1 MENKK
6 NDYDTYRSAAV
17 FRYAVPYSIL
27 CDIAL
32 GRKVSYVQVRHGIP
46 WPVPRLSLFPFSLSF
61 FPSFSFLA
69 PLIIAL
75 GMWCHLAVV
84 LVCVPYVC
92 PPTNKGQG
100 R

>member
-32 GRKVSYVQVRHGIP
+32 GCKVSYVQVRHGIP
-46 WPVPRLSLFPFSLSF
+46 WPVPRLSLFL
-61 FPSFSFLA
+61 SFSFLA

-84 LVCVPYVC
+84 LVCVC
-92 PPTNKGQG
+92 LPTYE
-100 R
+100 